1 MRGDVAADPSP
12 RIPEGARG
20 TGPSPPPATAV
31 TEGRD
36 AGGGSRSVEPTRFV
50 VVANLKGG
58 VGKTTLAVNLACALA
73 VVAGHATALVDADP
87 QRSATLWAA
96 RRRLPVEVLA
106 IPSEVGDG
114 SVHNWMWAV
123 RRVRGRRARVVVD
136 LPAVLGELTGA
147 ALLFADL
154 VVVPTTLDA
163 IDVEA
168 TRRTLRLV
176 RRTRLQR
183 EDRGPHAL
191 VVPNRVEG
199 GFLEV
204 RRALARLRD
213 LGEDMAPPVRRHALF
228 PGGFT
233 GADWVGGMRRFSRA
247 TRDIRRLLERVEAR
261 LAMLPESLRLHP
273 GG

>member
-1 MRGDVAADPSP
+1 MER
-12 RIPEGARG
+12 
-20 TGPSPPPATAV
+20 
-31 TEGRD
+31 
-36 AGGGSRSVEPTRFV
+36 TRFV

-73 VVAGHATALVDADP
+73 VVAGHRTALVDADP
-87 QRSATLWAA
+87 QRSATLWAS
-96 RRRLPVEVLA
+96 RRRLPMEVLT

-114 SVHNWMWAV
+114 SARSWMWAV
-123 RRVRGRRARVVVD
+123 RQVRGRHARVVVD

-154 VVVPTTLDA
+154 VVVPTTLES
-163 IDVEA
+163 IDIEA
-168 TRRTLRLV
+168 TRRTLQLV

-204 RRALARLRD
+204 RRAIARLRG
-213 LGEDMAPPVRRHALF
+213 LGEDVAPPIRCHALF
-228 PGGFT
+228 PRGFDR
-233 GADWVGGMRRFSRA
+233 ADWVGGLRRFSGA
-247 TRDIRRLLERVEAR
+247 ARDIRRLLERVEAR
-261 LAMLPESLRLHP
+261 LAMLPESLRWSRS
-273 GG
+273 G